1 MSNSLSNEAF
11 INYEKALSIGKKE
24 GKTPLVLDNILK
36 EITKDFKKD
45 EGENV

>member
-24 GKTPLVLDNILK
+24 GKTPLVMKCLL
-36 EITKDFKKD
+36 
-45 EGENV
+45 G